1 MIPVACLL
9 LYALAVA
16 VFAPRVLTRLTA
28 TGIAPRLGVTAW
40 LSAIAG
46 VSVAAISAGVTA
58 LVDVLGGRGDAI
70 RWIVDCFDVL
80 STSVGQFSGA
90 GMRLLS
96 GTLVFA
102 GTVVVVV
109 GTWRIC
115 RGVQRR
121 RARAHTHAHMARMV
135 GRHFSDLDA
144 VVIDSDER
152 AAYCTAGR
160 ERSVV
165 ITRGALAV
173 LDPRQLAA
181 VLAHERAHLGGR
193 HSIVLDVVHS
203 VAAVLPGLSLFRVG
217 ATEIGHL
224 LEMRADDVAVREQG
238 RRALLGGLLAL
249 GRHPAPED
257 TLGAGGEVAVRA
269 ARLVGLPPL
278 PVRLGVT
285 ALLSVAI
292 VAVLAGPL
300 ACTLME

>member
-9 LYALAVA
+9 LYAFAVA
-16 VFAPRVLTRLTA
+16 GFGPRVLTRLTA
-28 TGIAPRLGVTAW
+28 IGVAPRLGVSAW

-46 VSVAAISAGVTA
+46 VSVAATAAGTIG
-58 LVDVLGGRGDAI
+58 LVDVLGRRGDAI
-70 RWIVDCFDVL
+70 RWIVDCFDVF
-80 STSVGQFSGA
+80 STSVGQYSGA

-96 GTLVFA
+96 GTIVFA
-102 GTVVVVV
+102 GTVMVVV

-115 RGVQRR
+115 RSVRRR
-121 RARAHTHAHMARMV
+121 RARAHAHARMAQMV
-135 GRHFSDLDA
+135 GRRFSDLDA

-193 HSIVLDVVHS
+193 HSVVLDLVHS
-203 VAAVLPGLSLFRVG
+203 VAAALPGIPLFRVG
-217 ATEIGHL
+217 AVEIGHL
-224 LEMRADDVAVREQG
+224 FEMRADDVAVREQG

-269 ARLVGLPPL
+269 ARLVGPPPL
-278 PVRLGVT
+278 LVRLGVIV
-285 ALLSVAI
+285 LLGVTI

-300 ACTLME
+300 VCTLME